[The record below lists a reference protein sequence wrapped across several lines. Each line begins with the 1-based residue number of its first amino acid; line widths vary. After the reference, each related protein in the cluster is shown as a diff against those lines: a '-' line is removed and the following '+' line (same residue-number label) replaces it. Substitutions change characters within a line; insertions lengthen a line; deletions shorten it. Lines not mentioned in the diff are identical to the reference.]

1 MVKTTSQL
9 EAPASCPTLPG
20 KVYSLME
27 TCFST
32 GDFIVETF
40 YQIFTWSG
48 KKKISVLG
56 IRIQKKNRPMF
67 TLFIQ
72 IKCCLTFRPKLRSRF
87 HVADI
92 CHKIDLGNKYEKPR
106 IENNEV
112 F

>member
-32 GDFIVETF
+32 GDFKVETF
-40 YQIFTWSG
+40 YQIFNWSG
-48 KKKISVLG
+48 KKDF
-56 IRIQKKNRPMF
+56 RIGHSHTEKKSAYVY
-67 TLFIQ
+67 
-72 IKCCLTFRPKLRSRF
+72 TFHS
-87 HVADI
+87 
-92 CHKIDLGNKYEKPR
+92 NKMLS
-106 IENNEV
+106 N